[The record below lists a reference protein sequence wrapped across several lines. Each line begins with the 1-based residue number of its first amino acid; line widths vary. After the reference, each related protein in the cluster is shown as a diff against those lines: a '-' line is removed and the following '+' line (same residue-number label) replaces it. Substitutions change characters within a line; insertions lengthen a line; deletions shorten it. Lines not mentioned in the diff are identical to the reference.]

1 MLFNRKMTNDVI
13 AAVFSIC
20 LLFQIYII
28 AFSVLS
34 GRANSLVYAAGVN
47 VSGATVVAYGVNG
60 SGMAT
65 TNLNGQYNISEG
77 LKTGNYTVKV
87 IKEGYVSS
95 EVPNVLVA
103 IGSATTQ
110 NMHLNL
116 SGGIHGRVVE
126 SGIPAVGLGGVV
138 VTAIPS
144 EGNST
149 YGCTAVTDA
158 NGNYTM
164 ATNLGAAAYNITA
177 FFPAQHVPNMLRIS
191 VVEGIMLAAPDLALD
206 PSGIITGRVTDP
218 YNNPLK
224 NAGVTAISTEYLGF
238 AQTNET
244 GHYVISSGLG
254 RGSYNL
260 TASYLGFFSQPTSV
274 SLSKGQRVDY
284 INFQITFPPLTPT
297 GTISGKITDKSG
309 YPITG
314 AHVTADGGVAGSGS
328 EYTDAEGNYLVTGD
342 LGAGTYTVT
351 ASALGY
357 LTQNTT
363 GVTVTINHTTSN
375 VNLALSRV
383 PAEQSGSIIG
393 TVTGE
398 AGAIPEVQN
407 PVAVAVIAS
416 ATTFAL
422 AKSLKKKAK
431 QSH

>member
-1 MLFNRKMTNDVI
+1 MVNTVV

-20 LLFQIYII
+20 LLFQVYIV

-65 TNLNGQYNISEG
+65 TNLNGQYNINEG
-77 LKTGNYTVKV
+77 LKTGNYSVRV
-87 IKEGYVSS
+87 IKEGYVSL
-95 EVPNVLVA
+95 EIPNVLVA
-103 IGSATTQ
+103 VGSATTQ

-116 SGGIHGRVVE
+116 SGGIHGTVVE
-126 SGIPAVGLGGVV
+126 SGIPAVGLEGVV

-149 YGCTAVTDA
+149 YGWTAVTDA
-158 NGNYTM
+158 NGNYSM
-164 ATNLGAAAYNITA
+164 ATNLGAVAYNITA
-177 FFPAQHVPNMLRIS
+177 FFPAQHVPNTVTIS
-191 VVEGIMLAAPDLALD
+191 AVEGIMLAAPDLALD
-206 PSGIITGRVTDP
+206 PSGIVTGRVTDP

-224 NAGVTAISTEYLGF
+224 NASVTAISTEYMGF

-244 GHYVISSGLG
+244 GYYVISSGLG
-254 RGSYNL
+254 RGSYGL
-260 TASYLGFFSQPTSV
+260 IASYLGFFSNPTSV
-274 SLSKGQRVDY
+274 SLSKGQKVDY
-284 INFQITFPPLTPT
+284 INFQVTYPPPEVT
-297 GTISGKITDKSG
+297 GTISGKITDKNSN
-309 YPITG
+309 PIAG
-314 AHVTADGGVAGSGS
+314 AHVTADGGAAGSGS
-328 EYTDAEGNYLVTGD
+328 EYTDDEGNYVMTGD

-357 LTQNTT
+357 LTQNIT
-363 GVTVTINHTTSN
+363 GVTVTVDHTTSN
-375 VNLALSRV
+375 VNLALSRI

-407 PVAVAVIAS
+407 PIAIAIITS
-416 ATTFAL
+416 AITFAL
-422 AKSLKKKAK
+422 VKSLKKKAK
-431 QSH
+431 QSR